1 MGYIFDDWKKLLE
14 NFQSSVEKDLEE
26 IHQQKSEVQQIK
38 ADLIQRFEKGHYY
51 RDDDTVIISAPNIV
65 IGNVD
70 KNGDLLSGGIGNVII
85 KGSGVALE
93 GVGDGAKDAFSM
105 SAVPPLNGGITIHA
119 DQTLNL
125 EAALSADGRKKQIEA
140 TVEGLSKEAE
150 DLNKQIEKQ
159 KKSVDDCFKKMSDLL
174 DQENKSERDLA
185 DP

>member
-93 GVGDGAKDAFSM
+93 GVGDGGSVVTRASARLPSTLVSM
-105 SAVPPLNGGITIHA
+105 VWRMWCAARRRLSLRLAASCSIAAMPRMPSPCRPCPPSMAVSPSMPT
-119 DQTLNL
+119 
-125 EAALSADGRKKQIEA
+125 R
-140 TVEGLSKEAE
+140 
-150 DLNKQIEKQ
+150 
-159 KKSVDDCFKKMSDLL
+159 
-174 DQENKSERDLA
+174 R
-185 DP
+185 

>member
-1 MGYIFDDWKKLLE
+1 M
-14 NFQSSVEKDLEE
+14 EKDLEE

-93 GVGDGAKDAFSM
+93 GVGDGGSVVTRASSIRHAARRRLSPRLAASCSIAARPRM
-105 SAVPPLNGGITIHA
+105 PSPCRPCPPLM
-119 DQTLNL
+119 
-125 EAALSADGRKKQIEA
+125 AASPSMPTRH
-140 TVEGLSKEAE
+140 
-150 DLNKQIEKQ
+150 
-159 KKSVDDCFKKMSDLL
+159 
-174 DQENKSERDLA
+174 
-185 DP
+185 

>member
-1 MGYIFDDWKKLLE
+1 MGYIFDDWKKLLD

-51 RDDDTVIISAPNIV
+51 RDDDTLIISAPNIV

-93 GVGDGAKDAFSM
+93 GVGDGGSVVTRAS
-105 SAVPPLNGGITIHA
+105 SIRQTAVDPGVDGVETVSYTHL
-119 DQTLNL
+119 TLPTNR
-125 EAALSADGRKKQIEA
+125 E
-140 TVEGLSKEAE
+140 V
-150 DLNKQIEKQ
+150 
-159 KKSVDDCFKKMSDLL
+159 
-174 DQENKSERDLA
+174 
-185 DP
+185 